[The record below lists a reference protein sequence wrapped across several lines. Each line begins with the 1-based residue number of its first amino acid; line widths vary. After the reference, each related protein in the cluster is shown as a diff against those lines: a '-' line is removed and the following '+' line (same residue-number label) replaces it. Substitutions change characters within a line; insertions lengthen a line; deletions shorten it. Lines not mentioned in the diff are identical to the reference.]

1 MVPKESE
8 RDDTRSFLGE
18 HGSTRILTYFLDE
31 MSTRLK
37 AVFARARR
45 ALLRTH
51 SGEKPYKC
59 PQCPYAAVTAG
70 SVKNH
75 MKTHSGESHLKAS
88 NAHMPLVTQEH

>member
-1 MVPKESE
+1 MAPKESE

-45 ALLRTH
+45 ALLGMYYRALEGRRCREKE
-51 SGEKPYKC
+51 SG
-59 PQCPYAAVTAG
+59 
-70 SVKNH
+70 
-75 MKTHSGESHLKAS
+75 SG
-88 NAHMPLVTQEH
+88 